1 MEETMETTD
10 TLTSRGEG
18 GNPQTPG
25 SMVWYFEQA
34 PKTASYP
41 HVGNNPYYVFN
52 GLLGE
57 MGEVIQLIKKIERNH
72 LGDIAPKREA
82 MLDEIGD
89 CFWYLRMLLME
100 LPGSNPL
107 LITRPRMIRKSWTHT
122 KQIDASSEV
131 NWRHEEPVVLAL
143 LEELAHHAMLESV
156 RLMTYV
162 HAHSK
167 HTDALLMISER
178 PYLVIG
184 RIAGSLDL
192 MIQLL
197 GSCLSD
203 VLIQNIAK
211 LHGRAAAGTIAK
223 DRG

>member
-1 MEETMETTD
+1 METTD

-25 SMVWYFEQA
+25 SMAWYFEQA

-57 MGEVIQLIKKIERNH
+57 IGEVIQLIKKIERNH
-72 LGDIAPKREA
+72 LGDVAPKRDA
-82 MLDEIGD
+82 LLDEIGD

-107 LITRPRMIRKSWTHT
+107 LITRPRMLRKSVTLT
-122 KQIDASSEV
+122 KQIDGSSDV
-131 NWRHEEPVVLAL
+131 NWRYEDPVLLAV

-167 HTDALLMISER
+167 HTDALLMIAER

-184 RIAGSLDL
+184 RIAGSLEA
-192 MIQLL
+192 MSNLL
-197 GSCLSD
+197 GSSLRE
-203 VLIQNIAK
+203 VLIQNIDK